1 MHSNLCR
8 QSPPS
13 FFCLLG
19 HYCIHW
25 PCLFPCF
32 HYPFS
37 ALSGTSTHYVVRT
50 MPLLPSKLMVR
61 LSPGAGTAMRFVAS
75 FEARFRDFTA
85 NIWFCTSC
93 FSGNEIKLKIWNYKC
108 FFVEIFLDIYIYIY
122 KLYKLQEENCTSFEI
137 FFATTTRSKNCF
149 CSFLSRELTVNH
161 SSGPAAVG
169 GWWLS

>member
-1 MHSNLCR
+1 MMLDLSYCIYLYTNSLTKMHSNLCR

-108 FFVEIFLDIYIYIY
+108 FFVEIFLDIYIY
-122 KLYKLQEENCTSFEI
+122 TSYISFKKKTVPHLR
-137 FFATTTRSKNCF
+137 FFLPPQHVRKIVFAVF
-149 CSFLSRELTVNH
+149 SRE
-161 SSGPAAVG
+161 S
-169 GWWLS
+169 